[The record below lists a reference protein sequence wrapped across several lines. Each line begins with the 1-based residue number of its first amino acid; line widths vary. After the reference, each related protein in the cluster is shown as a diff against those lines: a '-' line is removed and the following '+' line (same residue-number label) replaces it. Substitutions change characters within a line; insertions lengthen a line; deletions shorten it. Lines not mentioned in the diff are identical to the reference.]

1 MRLKKYIVLYFL
13 LPALLL
19 GSKVH
24 AQTLIDVSTEVPD
37 ILIGEQTVLHL
48 TVTADM
54 GKVVYWGI
62 SPEALMPVEIVA
74 ASKPDTT
81 VVNGNRIVIKQDFIV
96 TSFSDVDT
104 LCLLP
109 PFGVIDQ
116 SDTIYSNQIALKIT
130 TVPVNVDA
138 PEEFYD
144 IKEIWK
150 PLFVLADYYPLIF
163 GILLTLFLIC
173 VVGYII
179 QHLRNRKALIPLRK
193 EEPKLP
199 PYEEAIKR
207 LDEIKLQ
214 KLWQQG
220 RNKDFYTQLTD
231 VLRQYIVRRYN
242 VNAMEMTSYEILEII
257 QRDKEAKSVYDIL
270 KQVLHLADFV
280 KFAKLHPLP
289 DENELSLMHAYSFVN
304 RTKVVEIAKPAEESA
319 ESKTNDSKL
328 KEEEHG

>member
-1 MRLKKYIVLYFL
+1 VYLL
-13 LPALLL
+13 LPALLS

-48 TVTADM
+48 TVTADK
-54 GKVVYWGI
+54 GKTVYLAF
-62 SPEALMPVEIVA
+62 SPEALMPVEIVF

-81 VVNGNRIVIKQDFIV
+81 IVNGNRIVVKQDLVV
-96 TSFSDVDT
+96 TSFSEVDT

-109 PFGVIDQ
+109 PFAVIDQ
-116 SDTIYSNQIALKIT
+116 SDTIYSNQIALKIS

-138 PEEFYD
+138 PEEFND

-150 PLFVLADYYPLIF
+150 PPFVLADYYPLIF

-173 VVGYII
+173 VVGYIV
-179 QHLRNRKALIPLRK
+179 QHIRNKKALIPLRK

-207 LDEIKLQ
+207 LDEIKSQ
-214 KLWQQG
+214 KIWQQG
-220 RNKDFYTQLTD
+220 RNKEFYTQLTD

-257 QRDKEAKSVYDIL
+257 QRDKDAKSVYDSLRQI
-270 KQVLHLADFV
+270 LHLADFV

-289 DENELSLMHAYSFVN
+289 DENDLSLTNAYSFVN
-304 RTKVVEIAKPAEESA
+304 QTKVVEIAKPAEESGGDQQPA
-319 ESKTNDSKL
+319 EHKTNDSNL
-328 KEEEHG
+328 KEEQHG